1 MPTRPS
7 TLVRPLAESRPP
19 GLTWRPVERS
29 RRAEDQPTLDL
40 DPGDPDVRRQP
51 RPSVLGVEVTVVRSR
66 WCARPDPRL
75 PDPRNWSVSLAQAL
89 VEALHALRPIAQLNR
104 WVADDVLAGI
114 YLQQRRRRAETGRAT
129 SPPVLRSV
137 RLQHP
142 HPEVAEVSAHV
153 RLQGGSVALAFRL
166 EASGERWLC
175 TALEIGPRGG

>member
-1 MPTRPS
+1 
-7 TLVRPLAESRPP
+7 
-19 GLTWRPVERS
+19 
-29 RRAEDQPTLDL
+29 
-40 DPGDPDVRRQP
+40 
-51 RPSVLGVEVTVVRSR
+51 
-66 WCARPDPRL
+66 
-75 PDPRNWSVSLAQAL
+75 VSLAQAL

-153 RLQGGSVALAFRL
+153 RLQGRSVAVAFRL
-166 EASGERWLC
+166 EASGDRWLC
-175 TALEIGPRGG
+175 TALEAGPRGA